1 MMTYWAIVGLSHA
14 LLYYRESRA
23 RELRAAQL
31 ETRLVAAQL
40 TTLQQQLHPH
50 FLFNTLHAISSLM
63 HKDVNAADRV
73 LIQLSDLLRITLEH
87 LGQQEVTAR
96 CRARRAVEVP
106 RHRADAVR
114 RSAAWSASTSSP
126 RRWTAWCRAC
136 CCSRWS
142 RTPSSTAWPGRPGP
156 GTSTSGRGATGTSCV
171 LEVRDDGAGLTEDAL
186 TALQKG
192 IGVSTTRARLQH
204 LFGADYRFEFHRLAQ
219 GLAVVVALPWRH
231 AGGAAQDAERAGRF
245 VSAHLTGVL
254 NGQSPAAAWPPL
266 SNVLRDPVMKK
277 IKVLVADDEPLARE
291 RLTGLLSQE
300 PDIEVVGQ
308 ARDGEEAIT
317 AIHDDS
323 PDLVFLDVQ
332 MPQMNGFDVIEAV
345 GTDKMPLV
353 IFVTAYDQHAL
364 KAFQVRALDYLLKPF
379 DRERFKDALQRAR
392 KQLERD
398 ENGDLGRRLLA
409 LVKDLRRDQPKSDR
423 LVVKSG
429 GRLFFLRTDEIDWVE
444 AAGNYVRLH
453 VGPASHLLRETM
465 NAIEGRLD
473 PEKFFRIHRSRIVNM
488 ERIQELQ
495 PWLNGEYA
503 VLLRTGTRLT
513 LSRGYREKLQDRLG
527 KAI

>member
-1 MMTYWAIVGLSHA
+1 
-14 LLYYRESRA
+14 
-23 RELRAAQL
+23 
-31 ETRLVAAQL
+31 
-40 TTLQQQLHPH
+40 
-50 FLFNTLHAISSLM
+50 
-63 HKDVNAADRV
+63 
-73 LIQLSDLLRITLEH
+73 
-87 LGQQEVTAR
+87 
-96 CRARRAVEVP
+96 
-106 RHRADAVR
+106 
-114 RSAAWSASTSSP
+114 
-126 RRWTAWCRAC
+126 
-136 CCSRWS
+136 
-142 RTPSSTAWPGRPGP
+142 
-156 GTSTSGRGATGTSCV
+156 
-171 LEVRDDGAGLTEDAL
+171 
-186 TALQKG
+186 
-192 IGVSTTRARLQH
+192 
-204 LFGADYRFEFHRLAQ
+204 
-219 GLAVVVALPWRH
+219 
-231 AGGAAQDAERAGRF
+231 
-245 VSAHLTGVL
+245 
-254 NGQSPAAAWPPL
+254 
-266 SNVLRDPVMKK
+266 MKK

-291 RLTGLLSQE
+291 RLTALLAQE
-300 PDIEVVGQ
+300 PDMEVVGE
-308 ARDGEEAIT
+308 ARDGEETIT

-379 DRERFKDALQRAR
+379 DRERFKDALSRAR
-392 KQLERD
+392 KQLER
-398 ENGDLGRRLLA
+398 EESGDLGNRLLA

-527 KAI
+527 RGL

>member
-1 MMTYWAIVGLSHA
+1 
-14 LLYYRESRA
+14 
-23 RELRAAQL
+23 
-31 ETRLVAAQL
+31 
-40 TTLQQQLHPH
+40 
-50 FLFNTLHAISSLM
+50 
-63 HKDVNAADRV
+63 
-73 LIQLSDLLRITLEH
+73 
-87 LGQQEVTAR
+87 
-96 CRARRAVEVP
+96 
-106 RHRADAVR
+106 
-114 RSAAWSASTSSP
+114 
-126 RRWTAWCRAC
+126 
-136 CCSRWS
+136 
-142 RTPSSTAWPGRPGP
+142 
-156 GTSTSGRGATGTSCV
+156 
-171 LEVRDDGAGLTEDAL
+171 
-186 TALQKG
+186 
-192 IGVSTTRARLQH
+192 
-204 LFGADYRFEFHRLAQ
+204 
-219 GLAVVVALPWRH
+219 
-231 AGGAAQDAERAGRF
+231 
-245 VSAHLTGVL
+245 
-254 NGQSPAAAWPPL
+254 
-266 SNVLRDPVMKK
+266 MKK

-291 RLTGLLSQE
+291 RLSGLLGQE

-308 ARDGEEAIT
+308 ARDGEEAVT

-332 MPQMNGFDVIEAV
+332 MPQMSGFDVIEAV
-345 GTDKMPLV
+345 GSDKMPLV

-379 DRERFKDALQRAR
+379 DRERFKDALSRAR

-453 VGPASHLLRETM
+453 VGPGSHLLRETM

-527 KAI
+527 RAI

>member
-1 MMTYWAIVGLSHA
+1 
-14 LLYYRESRA
+14 
-23 RELRAAQL
+23 
-31 ETRLVAAQL
+31 
-40 TTLQQQLHPH
+40 
-50 FLFNTLHAISSLM
+50 
-63 HKDVNAADRV
+63 
-73 LIQLSDLLRITLEH
+73 
-87 LGQQEVTAR
+87 
-96 CRARRAVEVP
+96 
-106 RHRADAVR
+106 
-114 RSAAWSASTSSP
+114 
-126 RRWTAWCRAC
+126 
-136 CCSRWS
+136 
-142 RTPSSTAWPGRPGP
+142 
-156 GTSTSGRGATGTSCV
+156 
-171 LEVRDDGAGLTEDAL
+171 
-186 TALQKG
+186 
-192 IGVSTTRARLQH
+192 
-204 LFGADYRFEFHRLAQ
+204 
-219 GLAVVVALPWRH
+219 
-231 AGGAAQDAERAGRF
+231 
-245 VSAHLTGVL
+245 
-254 NGQSPAAAWPPL
+254 
-266 SNVLRDPVMKK
+266 MKK
-277 IKVLVADDEPLARE
+277 IKVLVVDDEPLARE
-291 RLTGLLSQE
+291 RLTSLLSQE
-300 PDIEVVGQ
+300 PDVELVGP

-379 DRERFKDALQRAR
+379 DRERFGDALQRAR
-392 KQLERD
+392 KQLDRE
-398 ENGDLGRRLLA
+398 ETGDLGRRLLA
-409 LVKDLRRDQPKSDR
+409 LVKDLRRDQPRSDR

-513 LSRGYREKLQDRLG
+513 LSRGYREQLQDRLG
-527 KAI
+527 KGI